1 MAAKAQNALLHS
13 QWINFNSNVGALY
26 TFFENLVKTAD
37 NLDFERK
44 RKLAT
49 GFAEIFGE
57 NVGEVERE
65 ILPYSPSVDNWDVVP
80 DLRED
85 ASLKEMMKQIQDEDF
100 ITRIRQWEIRHPHK
114 SHKLARLIF
123 SLFGNPPISGF
134 ILRKSLL
141 ITSVTFLEVLIES
154 MYVNHYLLQ
163 GYSKE
168 EAVGKADKLSVK
180 NWVKRIDNLTK
191 IGIPQHIATMCK
203 NEILEIVHLRNLF
216 VHNDGVVDQ
225 DFLKWSS
232 DDMRSRLKPGNVL
245 AVSTK
250 RLQNA
255 LDLIF
260 SYGMVLCQ
268 THWSLYEPNSHQ
280 RKDKIDQLI
289 LTSFD
294 EKRYS
299 FIIQLSERFMVLD
312 LPSRIKQRLLVDK
325 AVAFRELNNLDEVNH
340 IVDDLE
346 KAEHDWQIAIAI
358 SALKKDYPALRVQLA
373 QAHSKYDIQ
382 QYAHWPLFEP
392 IKNEVWFK
400 IAFTKRR
407 KKVDRLQGR
416 RKRH

>member
-1 MAAKAQNALLHS
+1 MDAKTQTAILHG
-13 QWINFNSNVGALY
+13 QWINFNSNFGALY
-26 TFFENLVKTAD
+26 TFFQNLVETAD

-44 RKLAT
+44 RKLTT
-49 GFAEIFGE
+49 GLAEIFSE
-57 NVGEVERE
+57 DAEEVERE
-65 ILPYSPSVDNWDVVP
+65 ILQYSPIVDDWDVVP

-85 ASLKEMMKQIQDEDF
+85 ASLKEMMRQIQDEHF

-163 GYSKE
+163 GCSKE
-168 EAVGKADKLSVK
+168 EAVEKADKLSVK
-180 NWVKRIDNLTK
+180 NWIKRLDNLTK
-191 IGIPQHIATMCK
+191 IGVPQHVAFMCK
-203 NEILEIVHLRNLF
+203 DEILEIVHLRNLF

-225 DFLKWSS
+225 DFLKWYS
-232 DDMRSRLKPGNVL
+232 DDIRSKLKPGNVL

-250 RLQNA
+250 RLQNI

-260 SYGMVLCQ
+260 SYGVVLCQ
-268 THWSLYEPNSHQ
+268 IHWSLYEPNSHQ

-299 FIIQLSERFMVLD
+299 FIIQLSERLMVLD
-312 LPSRIKQRLLVDK
+312 LASRIKQRLQVDK
-325 AVAFRELNNLDEVNH
+325 AVAFRELNLPVEVNR
-340 IVDDLE
+340 IVDELE
-346 KAEHDWQIAIAI
+346 HAEHDWQIAIAI
-358 SALKKDYPALRVQLA
+358 STLKKDYSALRAQLA

-382 QYAHWPLFEP
+382 KYAHWPLFEP
-392 IKNEVWFK
+392 IKNEVWFR

-407 KKVDRLQGR
+407 KKVDLPQSR
-416 RKRH
+416 RKKH

>member
-1 MAAKAQNALLHS
+1 MDAKAQTALLHG

-26 TFFENLVKTAD
+26 TFFQNLVETAD

-44 RKLAT
+44 RKLTT
-49 GFAEIFGE
+49 GLAEIFSE
-57 NVGEVERE
+57 DAEEVERE
-65 ILPYSPSVDNWDVVP
+65 ILQYSPIVDDWDVVP
-80 DLRED
+80 DLKED
-85 ASLKEMMKQIQDEDF
+85 ASMKEMMKQIQDEDF

-114 SHKLARLIF
+114 SHKLVRLIF

-163 GYSKE
+163 GCCKE
-168 EAVGKADKLSVK
+168 EAVEKADKLSVK
-180 NWVKRIDNLTK
+180 NWIKRLDNLTK
-191 IGIPQHIATMCK
+191 IGIPQDVACMCK
-203 NEILEIVHLRNLF
+203 DEILEIVHLRNLF
-216 VHNDGVVDQ
+216 VHNDEVVDQ

-232 DDMRSRLKPGNVL
+232 DDIRSRLKPGNVL
-245 AVSTK
+245 VVSTK
-250 RLQNA
+250 RLQNI

-268 THWSLYEPNSHQ
+268 THWSLYEPNSSQ

-299 FIIQLSERFMVLD
+299 FIIQLSERLMVLD

-325 AVAFRELNNLDEVNH
+325 AVASRDLNNPDEVTR
-340 IVDDLE
+340 IIGELE
-346 KAEHDWQIAIAI
+346 KTEPDWQIAIAI
-358 SALKKDYPALRVQLA
+358 STLKKDYSTLRAQLA
-373 QAHSKYDIQ
+373 QAHSKYEIQ
-382 QYAHWPLFEP
+382 KYAHWPLFEP

-407 KKVDRLQGR
+407 KRADLPQGR
-416 RKRH
+416 RKRR